1 REDVERPDHLGR
13 LRSQL
18 PLRLEDEPAVA
29 QHGVELAVDAILL
42 VGLLPRAVERDAE
55 NGEARAHELLG
66 LLGIEG
72 HAEVRADQARDTAR
86 GGLRDHR
93 VDVPAEERLA
103 PVAELDPPQVG
114 RELIEHLGVELR
126 RDVPASAPLL
136 AVAREAGG
144 AAEGADVPPLDH
156 QLDRISAQARAQLAV
171 LPPVQR
177 EVEHAPRRHA
187 RALVARMLEEA
198 ADRSRDGA
206 EAVQSH
212 RLHLYAP
219 AARAVKPRTTGRG
232 PGRPRA

>member
-1 REDVERPDHLGR
+1 LHGIAVPPGGR
-13 LRSQL
+13 L
-18 PLRLEDEPAVA
+18 P
-29 QHGVELAVDAILL
+29 
-42 VGLLPRAVERDAE
+42 
-55 NGEARAHELLG
+55 
-66 LLGIEG
+66 
-72 HAEVRADQARDTAR
+72 
-86 GGLRDHR
+86 
-93 VDVPAEERLA
+93 
-103 PVAELDPPQVG
+103 PVAAPTPPQVG

-144 AAEGADVPPLDH
+144 AAEVADVRHLDD
-156 QLDRISAQARAQLAV
+156 QLDRIAAQARAQLAV

-212 RLHLYAP
+212 RLHLYSP
-219 AARAVKPRTTGRG
+219 AARAVKPRTTRRG